1 MKNKQLETFFEKL
14 NQFLKNQT
22 LRKLSLSNQRNKSS
36 DLKLIIITLVEL
48 KKGLNLKFIYRYNT
62 RDITKNH
69 SFTEAVEIIQKSLE
83 SEFYN
88 ADMNSVDENVKL
100 IINSKGKMKLKV
112 HHVENSTPLVFEHDR
127 KKERLISTKNNI
139 YLRELGIVNSS
150 FELRHEMRDKYMQ
163 INRYIEILKLEIG
176 ALKIKGQV
184 SVADMGSG
192 KGYLTFALYDY
203 LVHSL
208 QIKANVTGVEFREDL
223 VVSCNE
229 IARKSGFENL
239 RFIKGT
245 IEDTQL
251 PASEI
256 LIALHACDTATDD
269 AIYRGIRENSK
280 LIVCAP
286 CCHKQVRKDFQPTTP
301 IDSILKHGILRERQ
315 AELITDGIRA
325 LLMEA
330 WGYKTK
336 VFEFISSEHT
346 PKNLM
351 ITGRKVADRQN
362 PDPEII
368 KKIVELKMLF
378 GLGSVYLEN
387 LLLKLTFD

>member
-1 MKNKQLETFFEKL
+1 MSNNHLTT
-14 NQFLKNQT
+14 FLKKVDQYLQNHS
-22 LRKLSLSNQRNKSS
+22 LSKLTLSNQRNKHS
-36 DLKLIIITLVEL
+36 DLKMIIITLVAL
-48 KKGLNLKFIYRYNT
+48 KKGLSIKFVYRYKT

-69 SFTEAVEIIQKSLE
+69 EFDEATDIIKKSME
-83 SEFYN
+83 KDFYN
-88 ADMNSVDENVKL
+88 ADLYSIEENVKL
-100 IINSKGKMKLKV
+100 IINPNGKMKIKTQPI
-112 HHVENSTPLVFEHDR
+112 ESSSPLVFAHNR
-127 KKERLISTKNNI
+127 KKERLISTGKNI
-139 YLRELGIVNSS
+139 YLRELCIVNSHW
-150 FELRHEMRDKYMQ
+150 ELRHEMKDKYLQ
-163 INRYIEILKLEIG
+163 INRYIEILKPEIE
-176 ALKIKGQV
+176 ALKINGQV

-239 RFIKGT
+239 QFIKGT
-245 IEDTQL
+245 IKDTQL

-286 CCHKQVRKDFQPTTP
+286 CCHKQVRKELKPVTP
-301 IDSILKHGILRERQ
+301 IDSILKHGILQERQ

-351 ITGRKVADRQN
+351 ITGRKINSRQN
-362 PDPEII
+362 PDPEIM
-368 KKIVELKMLF
+368 KKVGELKAML
-378 GLGSVYLEN
+378 GLGNIYLET
-387 LLLKLTFD
+387 LLQRSMAN